1 MSFPKVP
8 GWSTV
13 SDENSKCRSV
23 YTAMPDI
30 THSPF
35 HFGGGFGSELQK
47 SILLMKD
54 PVYGLSGYDPSMW
67 LWTWQCAPKY
77 CLIFFA
83 VSKRIRESFRLNI

>member
-13 SDENSKCRSV
+13 SNENSKCRSV

-67 LWTWQCAPKY
+67 LWHGSVPQSTLNLLC
-77 CLIFFA
+77 
-83 VSKRIRESFRLNI
+83 SFKED